1 MQQLDLL
8 KTLAV
13 VALIVPAAI
22 TLPTRTE
29 SSISSFDAPVT
40 SLADIQESP
49 LKDRRGREEAKKG
62 CTCKGKCA
70 DCAWE
75 GLRITPPQCE
85 AADVLDNKG
94 AD

>member
-62 CTCKGKCA
+62 CVPFLGS
-70 DCAWE
+70 
-75 GLRITPPQCE
+75 GGQR
-85 AADVLDNKG
+85 
-94 AD
+94 